1 MYLQKNVGSV
11 FGRIYLV
18 QVKHHQPVSLSSYL
32 YILLFTLTLFDKS
45 DIIKD
50 EKDRDGGGVNKRG
63 HGLPRKINAEKD
75 NSEQVVKEHN
85 KVRKHGHGDNGRQP
99 RGAHFDALCAEEIQQ
114 QQNRGSEQQR
124 KTACHTEQ

>member
-1 MYLQKNVGSV
+1 MRGENANKSPPGRHFQSARGVYVFKKNVGAV

-18 QVKHHQPVSLSSYL
+18 QVKHHQPDSLSSYL

-63 HGLPRKINAEKD
+63 HGLPHKINAEKD
-75 NSEQVVKEHN
+75 NPK
-85 KVRKHGHGDNGRQP
+85 
-99 RGAHFDALCAEEIQQ
+99 
-114 QQNRGSEQQR
+114 
-124 KTACHTEQ
+124 